1 MRIDMTHKRVISKF
15 ILAYVIVF
23 SLMPQGIYVRAQ
35 DLVPTDSVGGGSS
48 AFVFRESRKKPQA
61 HFASANAFLGEG
73 GGRTAAARKS
83 NSQISAAAKKRRAA
97 AVLARRKARAAANR
111 KIALSNTLTTKAET
125 SLDADNFDLAIT
137 DFRAAL
143 VQNPKNAQAK
153 LGLSEAL
160 TGKGIQVAG
169 DNNSEAS
176 VPYFDEAIS
185 LDENNAA
192 AYAKLGAVYDAKGTN
207 DKAAANYQKAIALDK
222 DLASLNGPLGLIYID
237 MGEVAKA
244 EECSNNLKV
253 AGIDTIDSRNLSGL
267 ILFKNNKNAEAL
279 AAFDRSLQLDGRNV
293 LANFY
298 RGQIYARMDQPSDT
312 IAAYKQTVAIAPG
325 FAPASYELGVTY
337 YNTGDYD
344 DAAVAYQDTLKHDPN
359 NAQAHANLASTYRQ
373 LERYPEANAEYKAA
387 STGLKTPDV
396 YSEWGY
402 CLGKTNDWD
411 LSAERLIT
419 AHELS
424 PSAIDSSNVGWA
436 YYNAAEAEKANKKDA
451 EAKADLEKGKPY
463 LQDAVQKD
471 PKLDAAYLN
480 LGSTYN
486 GLGEFDLAVA
496 SLNTALNLHQNWVI
510 AINQLGLGYR
520 GLNDL
525 NNAIATFQR
534 AVDLDGNYRYGLY
547 NLGEAFYANGD
558 KKNAK
563 KVNDRLK
570 KIDPELANML
580 DGVISGKIVV
590 DKAKQKIQNKIK
602 IPRIPY

>member
-1 MRIDMTHKRVISKF
+1 MAHNRVITKF
-15 ILAYVIVF
+15 ILAYVIVL
-23 SLMPQGIYVRAQ
+23 SLMPQGIYVHAQ

-61 HFASANAFLGEG
+61 HFAVGNAFLGEA
-73 GGRTAAARKS
+73 GGRKAAVRKS
-83 NSQISAAAKKRRAA
+83 NSQISAAAKRRRASA
-97 AVLARRKARAAANR
+97 ALARKKAIAAAANR
-111 KIALSNTLTTKAET
+111 KIALSNSLTAKAET
-125 SLDADNFDLAIT
+125 SLDADRFDLAIA

-143 VQNPKNAQAK
+143 VQNPKNARAK

-160 TGKGIQVAG
+160 TEKGIQVAG
-169 DNNSEAS
+169 DDNNDAS
-176 VPYFDEAIS
+176 IPYFDEAIS

-192 AYAKLGAVYDAKGTN
+192 AYGKLGAVYDAKGTN

-222 DLASLNGPLGLIYID
+222 DLVGLNGPLGLIYIET
-237 MGEVAKA
+237 GEIAKA
-244 EECSNNLKV
+244 EDCSHSLDL
-253 AGIDTIDSRNLSGL
+253 AGIDTIDSRNLRGL
-267 ILFKNNKNAEAL
+267 ILFKKNMNAEAL

-298 RGQIYARMDQPSDT
+298 RGQIYTRMDQPSET
-312 IAAYKQTVAIAPG
+312 IAAYKQTLAIAPG

-337 YNTGDYD
+337 YNTGDYN
-344 DAAVAYQDTLKHDPN
+344 DAAVAYQDTLKNDPD

-387 STGLKTPDV
+387 SNGLKTPDV

-436 YYNAAEAEKANKKDA
+436 YYNAAEADKANNKDA
-451 EAKADLEKGKPY
+451 EAKANLEKAKPY

-486 GLGEFDLAVA
+486 GLGEFELAVA
-496 SLNTALNLHQNWVI
+496 ALNTALNLHQNWVI

-570 KIDPELANML
+570 KIDPVLANQL

-590 DKAKQKIQNKIK
+590 DKAKQKIENKIR